1 MGDTTTND
9 FSPSCTPT
17 SSHQKR
23 LLPAASLEK
32 KLATKLKEIQTA
44 YPNADVQL
52 WCEDEHRLG
61 LKPLLRRIYVP
72 QGCSPI
78 ANVNWKFE
86 WLWLYGFVH
95 PRTGETYWWILPYV
109 NTELFHRVLQE
120 FATEFNI
127 GDDQRILLVVDQ
139 AGWHTSKK
147 LQLPTG
153 LHLIFLPSHSPE
165 LQPAEKLWTLVD
177 EPIANRSFKN
187 LDELEEVLYQR
198 CQSLLKQRDLI
209 KGLTS
214 FHWWSQ
220 IDALL

>member
-1 MGDTTTND
+1 MYPDQLTSKAT
-9 FSPSCTPT
+9 T
-17 SSHQKR
+17 SSSK
-23 LLPAASLEK
+23 LGK